1 MLNLTLLFKA
11 GTLNEVIWV
20 DCEEL
25 KCTSYVM
32 EEGKKTH
39 KKEKECESPESRKTW
54 LCTMHFYPAVIS
66 ITNIRTTSYH
76 RPSQP
81 FLEDR
86 KDRAVTSSLG
96 RWRPQI

>member
-32 EEGKKTH
+32 EEEKKTH
-39 KKEKECESPESRKTW
+39 KKEKECESPESRKT
-54 LCTMHFYPAVIS
+54 
-66 ITNIRTTSYH
+66 
-76 RPSQP
+76 
-81 FLEDR
+81 
-86 KDRAVTSSLG
+86 
-96 RWRPQI
+96 